1 MFHELFETLDIGEDD
16 LLSRN
21 ELHRAAK
28 RLGWH
33 WETAPIFAVLDLL
46 TTTGPVSKNTFV
58 DYMRQMDED
67 PLGISAKLFNLT
79 DSPYYHMLSSN
90 IMVEV
95 KNDDR
100 RLACVAI
107 LFSR

>member
-1 MFHELFETLDIGEDD
+1 MGLQKYILRRMLGVTIVFFVILTALFILF
-16 LLSRN
+16 
-21 ELHRAAK
+21 
-28 RLGWH
+28 RL
-33 WETAPIFAVLDLL
+33 APGD
-46 TTTGPVSKNTFV
+46 PVSRMV
-58 DYMRQMDED
+58 DPNLTPED
-67 PLGISAKLFNLT
+67 AAYLIEQLGLNQPLGVISAKLFNLT

-100 RLACVAI
+100 KLACVAI